1 MSNILL
7 TCSCD
12 SLAAKVI
19 EKMGANNPVFFE
31 PETNTSDVFIAET
44 ICTHIFYIVLV
55 GVLGFVVWKLL
66 DHVAKGISEY
76 YKRRCVVKDKE
87 LKQKADLLDKYLDFL
102 KERTREKNDIPKD
115 NNEEKQKGIKKV
127 IQQCSP
133 DKKTDAPQSAI
144 IDLPMINQYRQ
155 VLEYIIE
162 LSQKGT
168 LNTISKEDL
177 DKIFEQPKD
186 EN

>member
-19 EKMGANNPVFFE
+19 EKLGANNPVFFE

-44 ICTHIFYIVLV
+44 ICANIVYIVLI
-55 GVLGFVVWKLL
+55 FVVGFLAWKLI
-66 DHVAKGISEY
+66 DHHAKKKVDMR
-76 YKRRCVVKDKE
+76 KREWDIEDKN
-87 LKQKADLLDKYLDFL
+87 LKQKADLIDKYLDFL
-102 KERTREKNDIPKD
+102 KEQTKDKSLYINKDQTSENIVQKIKDTIVPEK
-115 NNEEKQKGIKKV
+115 KQA
-127 IQQCSP
+127 
-133 DKKTDAPQSAI
+133 TE
-144 IDLPMINQYRQ
+144 IDHTEITQFRQ
-155 VLEYIIE
+155 VLEYLIE

-168 LNTISKEDL
+168 LNIISKKEL
-177 DKIFEQPKD
+177 DIIFKQPKD

>member
-1 MSNILL
+1 MQA
-7 TCSCD
+7 T
-12 SLAAKVI
+12 
-19 EKMGANNPVFFE
+19 
-31 PETNTSDVFIAET
+31 
-44 ICTHIFYIVLV
+44 
-55 GVLGFVVWKLL
+55 
-66 DHVAKGISEY
+66 
-76 YKRRCVVKDKE
+76 KDKE